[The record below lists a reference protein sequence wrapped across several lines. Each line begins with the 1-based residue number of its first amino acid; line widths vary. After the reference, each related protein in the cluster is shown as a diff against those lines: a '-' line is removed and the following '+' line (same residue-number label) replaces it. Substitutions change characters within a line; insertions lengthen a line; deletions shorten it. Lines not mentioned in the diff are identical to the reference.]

1 MAVKE
6 AGADCVM
13 TSYGSVNGTWTAG
26 SYDLNTVILREEW
39 GFKGMVMTDWWAEI
53 NDEEHPEPVRTNFAA
68 MLRAEWVTFKI
79 YFIPLSEAAGRSD
92 RPGRIYE
99 VLIRKLWNYDMEFE
113 RGKKDE

>member
-53 NDEEHPEPVRTNFAA
+53 NDEEHQEPVRRILQRCFGQNGLHLKSISFHYQKP
-68 MLRAEWVTFKI
+68 LEEVTDLEG
-79 YFIPLSEAAGRSD
+79 YMRC
-92 RPGRIYE
+92 
-99 VLIRKLWNYDMEFE
+99 
-113 RGKKDE
+113 